1 MRFGMAMTTKVKKA
15 DLLETLK
22 KNRDQ
27 HHKIFEEALEGYR
40 KEMEATLETALE
52 LVKKGKRIVHRIS
65 LPVPT
70 NETSSYDTAI
80 KMLEMGTEDVIELSA
95 QDFACLVEDKWEWR
109 DAFLTSNSSYSETAR
124 VMAAQ
129 VGE

>member
-15 DLLETLK
+15 ELLATLK

-27 HHKIFEEALEGYR
+27 HQKIFEEALAGYK
-40 KEMEATLETALE
+40 KEMEATLEHALE
-52 LVKKGKRIVHRIS
+52 VIRAGKRIVHRIH

-70 NETSSYDTAI
+70 NETASYDTAI
-80 KMLEMGTEDVIELSA
+80 KMLEMGTEEVVELSA

-109 DAFLTSNSSYSETAR
+109 DAFLTSNSNYSETAR

-129 VGE
+129 AE